1 MTEVATTPELR
12 PATRVLVADDHELFL
27 EGLALL
33 VATLSSCEV
42 VGMAHD
48 GNEAVALA
56 ESLDPQVILM
66 DARMPGLS
74 GVEAAGRILANNPNA
89 AIIMVT
95 MFADDETV
103 FRAIQAGAKG
113 YVLKG
118 GSKAELERAIV
129 AAANGEALFDSKVV
143 QRFSRYFSAA
153 SVSGGA
159 LPFPELTR
167 REREVLELIAEGLN
181 NSEIARHLQVTSKTV
196 RNHVSNILGKLEVG
210 DRRAAAQRARDA
222 GIGVDGA
229 S

>member
-1 MTEVATTPELR
+1 MTGVTSAPELA
-12 PATRVLVADDHELFL
+12 PPTRVLVADDHELFL

-33 VATLSSCEV
+33 VATLPSCEV

-48 GNEAVALA
+48 GSEAVVLA

-74 GVEAAGRILANNPNA
+74 GVEAAGRILTNDPTA

-103 FRAIQAGAKG
+103 FRAMKAGAKG

-118 GSKAELERAIV
+118 GSKAELERAIM
-129 AAANGEALFDSKVV
+129 AAANGEALFDPNVV

-159 LPFPELTR
+159 LPFPELTK
-167 REREVLELIAEGLN
+167 RERDVLALIAEGLN
-181 NSEIARHLQVTSKTV
+181 NAEIARHLQVTSKTV
-196 RNHVSNILGKLEVG
+196 RNHVSTILGKLEVS

-222 GIGVDGA
+222 GIGVGSA